1 VFFVCFVVKNVGMNL
16 ELFSIFGGR
25 LIMTRLIMILAV
37 AGLFLSGLAG
47 IYSAGHPTPSQ
58 DVENQELTTADPDND
73 LPVESLETQHSL
85 ADMWEK
91 QLVYVAAGIL
101 CFLGIN
107 LIDYRRLGPYSLWIY
122 AAILLLL
129 ALLLLDK
136 VLDMPFI
143 PYINGSRRWIR
154 IGTATRYLQIQ
165 PSEFC
170 KIAYI
175 LALAWYLRFRSNYRS
190 IVGLVGPF
198 VLTVL
203 AMALI
208 LLEPDLGTTLLLMP
222 MLFAMLFVA
231 GARVR
236 HLLLIIGMA
245 VLVSPLL
252 WNMLHDYQKMRISGV
267 LLQNDRIFQAATD
280 HPTLAKILV
289 GSKGRLRDWKKN
301 EGYHLLHSKQAIAS
315 GGLGGYG
322 FGKGPYNQYD
332 YLPERHNDFIFAMI
346 AHQWGFWGG
355 LAVMGLYAILFACGA
370 EIAWLNTDP
379 FARLTAVGIIA
390 MFAVQVITNIS
401 MTLGLMPITGLT
413 LPFVSYGGSSLVVN
427 FISLGLL
434 NSIGRQRP
442 FTVAGKPFEHFE

>member
-1 VFFVCFVVKNVGMNL
+1 MNY

-25 LIMTRLIMILAV
+25 LIITRLIMMLAAILLLL
-37 AGLFLSGLAG
+37 AGLVG
-47 IYSAGHPTPSQ
+47 IYSTGHPVSPQ
-58 DVENQELTTADPDND
+58 DTQNKELTITEKGEDP
-73 LPVESLETQHSL
+73 SLKTPEEENPL
-85 ADMWEK
+85 ANTWKK
-91 QLVYVAAGIL
+91 QLFYAVGGIL
-101 CFLGIN
+101 CFFAIN
-107 LIDYRRLGPYSLWIY
+107 LIDYRRLGPFSLWIY
-122 AAILLLL
+122 AFCLFLL

-136 VLDMPFI
+136 IVDMPFI
-143 PYINGSRRWIR
+143 PYINGSRRWLR
-154 IGTATRYLQIQ
+154 LGTSTQFIQIQ

-190 IVGLVGPF
+190 LTGLAGPF
-198 VLTVL
+198 AMTVL
-203 AMALI
+203 AMVLI

-245 VLVSPLL
+245 ILVSPVL

-267 LLQNDRIFQAATD
+267 LLQNDQIFQAASE
-280 HPTLAKILV
+280 HPTLARILV
-289 GSKGRLRDWKKN
+289 GSSARLRDWKKK

-322 FGKGPYNQYD
+322 FGKGPYSQYD

-355 LAVMGLYAILFACGA
+355 LAIMGLYAVLFACGA

-379 FARLTAVGIIA
+379 YARLTAVGIIA
-390 MFAVQVITNIS
+390 MFAVEVITNIS

-427 FISLGLL
+427 FIALGLL

-442 FTVAGKPFEHFE
+442 FSVAGKPFEHFE

>member
-1 VFFVCFVVKNVGMNL
+1 MNY

-25 LIMTRLIMILAV
+25 LIITRLIMMLAAILLLL
-37 AGLFLSGLAG
+37 AGLVG
-47 IYSAGHPTPSQ
+47 IYSTGHPVSPQ
-58 DVENQELTTADPDND
+58 DQQNKELTITEKGEDP
-73 LPVESLETQHSL
+73 SLKTPEEENPL
-85 ADMWEK
+85 ANTWKK
-91 QLVYVAAGIL
+91 QLFYAVGGIL
-101 CFLGIN
+101 CFFAIN
-107 LIDYRRLGPYSLWIY
+107 LIDYRRLGPFSLWIY
-122 AAILLLL
+122 AFCLFLL

-136 VLDMPFI
+136 IVDMPFI
-143 PYINGSRRWIR
+143 PYINGSRRWLR
-154 IGTATRYLQIQ
+154 LGTSTQFIQIQ

-190 IVGLVGPF
+190 LTGLAGPF
-198 VLTVL
+198 AMTVL
-203 AMALI
+203 AMVLI

-245 VLVSPLL
+245 ILVSPVL
-252 WNMLHDYQKMRISGV
+252 WNILHDYQKMRISGV
-267 LLQNDRIFQAATD
+267 LLQNDQIFQAASE
-280 HPTLAKILV
+280 HPTLARILV
-289 GSKGRLRDWKKN
+289 GSPARLRDWKKK

-322 FGKGPYNQYD
+322 FGKGPYSQYD

-355 LAVMGLYAILFACGA
+355 LAIMGLYAVLFACGA

-379 FARLTAVGIIA
+379 YARLTAVGIIA
-390 MFAVQVITNIS
+390 MFAVEVITNIS

-427 FISLGLL
+427 FIALGLL

-442 FTVAGKPFEHFE
+442 FSVAGKPFEHFV

>member
-1 VFFVCFVVKNVGMNL
+1 MNL

-25 LIMTRLIMILAV
+25 LIFTRLIMLLAV
-37 AGLFLSGLAG
+37 VLLFLSGLAG
-47 IYSAGHPTPSQ
+47 IYSAGHPDTSQ
-58 DVENQELTTADPDND
+58 DTQNKELIDTDQNLLQVQDENENP
-73 LPVESLETQHSL
+73 L
-85 ADMWEK
+85 ADVWQK
-91 QLVYVAAGIL
+91 QIIYAVFGIL
-101 CFLGIN
+101 CFFTTSI
-107 LIDYRRLGPYSLWIY
+107 IDYRRLGPWSFWIY
-122 AAILLLL
+122 AGVLLLL
-129 ALLLLDK
+129 VMLLLDK
-136 VLDMPFI
+136 ILDMPFI

-154 IGTATRYLQIQ
+154 IGIKTQYIQIQ

-190 IVGLVGPF
+190 LLGLAGPF
-198 VLTVL
+198 ALTVL
-203 AMALI
+203 AMILI

-236 HLLLIIGMA
+236 HLLLIIAMA

-267 LLQNDRIFQAATD
+267 LLQNDRIFQAASD
-280 HPTLAKILV
+280 HPALAKILV
-289 GSKGRLRDWKKN
+289 GSTNRLRDWKKN
-301 EGYHLLHSKQAIAS
+301 EGYHLLHSKQAIAA
-315 GGLGGYG
+315 GGFWGYG
-322 FGKGPYNQYD
+322 FGKGPYNQYED
-332 YLPERHNDFIFAMI
+332 LPERHNDFIFAMI
-346 AHQWGFWGG
+346 THQWGFMGG
-355 LAVMGLYAILFACGA
+355 LAIMGLYAILFVCGA

-427 FISLGLL
+427 FIAIGLL
-434 NSIGRQRP
+434 NSIGKQRP
-442 FTVAGKPFEHFE
+442 FTVAGKPFEHGE

>member
-1 VFFVCFVVKNVGMNL
+1 MNL
-16 ELFSIFGGR
+16 EIFSIFSGR
-25 LIMTRLIMILAV
+25 LLATRLIMILA
-37 AGLFLSGLAG
+37 AILLFLSGLAG
-47 IYSAGHPTPSQ
+47 IYSAGHPADTQ
-58 DVENQELTTADPDND
+58 DESRQELKNSEEPA
-73 LPVESLETQHSL
+73 VQGIESAKEKNPL
-85 ADMWEK
+85 ANMWKK
-91 QLVYVAAGIL
+91 QVVYAAGGIF
-101 CFLGIN
+101 CFLAIN
-107 LIDYRRLGPYSLWIY
+107 LIDYRRLGPYSLLIY
-122 AAILLLL
+122 AGFLLLL
-129 ALLLLDK
+129 ALLLIDK
-136 VLDMPFI
+136 FLDMPFI

-154 IGTATRYLQIQ
+154 FGTTTQYIQIQ

-175 LALAWYLRFRSNYRS
+175 MALAWYLRFRSNYRHLS
-190 IVGLVGPF
+190 GLIGPF

-203 AMALI
+203 AMILI

-222 MLFAMLFVA
+222 VLFAMLFVA

-245 VLVSPLL
+245 LLVSPIL

-267 LLQNDRIFQAATD
+267 FLQNDRIFQMATQ

-289 GSKGRLRDWKKN
+289 GSSDKLRDWKRN

-315 GGLGGYG
+315 GGLAGYG

-355 LAVMGLYAILFACGA
+355 ALIMILYAVVFACGA

-379 FARLTAVGIIA
+379 YARLTAVGIIA

-427 FISLGLL
+427 FIALGLL

-442 FTVAGKPFEHFE
+442 FSVAGKPFEHFEQ